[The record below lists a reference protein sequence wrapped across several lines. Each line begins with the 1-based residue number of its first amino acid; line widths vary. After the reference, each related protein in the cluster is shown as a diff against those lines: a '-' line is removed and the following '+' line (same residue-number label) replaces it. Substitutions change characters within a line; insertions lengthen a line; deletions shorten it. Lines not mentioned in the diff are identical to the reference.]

1 MAIKSKRKRKID
13 RDIDALEQHKKN
25 WHDNVDITDIRV
37 PWLYEAH
44 SVLLLFIVL
53 AVILYCAFTMDGSWR
68 LAIKLNIFFFIAVG
82 CLIFPAG
89 PFQRPHPIFWRF
101 IFSISLLYSFFL
113 LVLVSLEPDDMRA
126 ALRTLLNDESI
137 GYPLP
142 ERSYAVD
149 CTLSFQ
155 VLWDVSDR
163 FLLAHFVCSMA
174 FFVVFCVFASNMF
187 LYTQYVGDEQATQI
201 STHCA

>member
-1 MAIKSKRKRKID
+1 MATKSNRKRKSD

-53 AVILYCAFTMDGSWR
+53 AVILYCAFTMNGSWR

-113 LVLVSLEPDDMRA
+113 LVLVSLEPDDMRT

-142 ERSYAVD
+142 ERSYAED

-163 FLLAHFVCSMA
+163 FLLAHFVC
-174 FFVVFCVFASNMF
+174 C
-187 LYTQYVGDEQATQI
+187 I
-201 STHCA
+201 SCNECCLL